1 MNIVMCCDCGW
12 IGKEEELFYPPGADP
27 YDNEYC
33 PRCVDNTHIADVNE
47 RSIAFD
53 DSELETLWELFG
65 DVPINNDDEIEEDFI
80 DFPAGTY
87 RFEIWHWFDERCSK
101 GVKALTE
108 VS

>member
-1 MNIVMCCDCGW
+1 MITHDNWPERWEDLPAGTEISGEIYDQMFNA
-12 IGKEEELFYPPGADP
+12 LPPISLRKSP
-27 YDNEYC
+27 TIPFN
-33 PRCVDNTHIADVNE
+33 
-47 RSIAFD
+47 
-53 DSELETLWELFG
+53 DSELERLWELFG

-87 RFEIWHWFDERCSK
+87 RFEIWHWFDELYSK

>member
-1 MNIVMCCDCGW
+1 MIVGKRPSCG
-12 IGKEEELFYPPGADP
+12 EEGF
-27 YDNEYC
+27 
-33 PRCVDNTHIADVNE
+33 IADVDDSTIPFN
-47 RSIAFD
+47 
-53 DSELETLWELFG
+53 DSELETLWKLFG

-87 RFEIWHWFDERCSK
+87 RFEIWHWFDELYSK

>member
-1 MNIVMCCDCGW
+1 MNIVMCNECGW
-12 IGKEEELFYPPGADP
+12 IRKEEELLANDTTL
-27 YDNEYC
+27 DEAEHC
-33 PRCVDNTHIADVNE
+33 PSCGEEGFIADVDDSTIPFN
-47 RSIAFD
+47 
-53 DSELETLWELFG
+53 DSELETLWKLFG

-87 RFEIWHWFDERCSK
+87 RFEIWHWFDELYSK